1 MKQENKNNSEERQL
15 KLVGITYNQIESGVY
30 ALILEEVDG
39 NRRIPI
45 VIGYPEAQAI
55 ECKLQEVVTPRPL
68 THDLISMMLISL
80 GAKLEK
86 VVIRRLPTGVF
97 AAYLHIIDRDGI
109 PVRIDARSSDAIAI
123 AIRINAPIYTSAEVI
138 DEAGFSPE
146 EVKRRAPRQSPRRRQ
161 PAEQEDIDLSKF
173 QGNTIIGEG
182 DTKSPESM
190 SLEELNEYLQK
201 LVADENYEAANEI
214 KKLIDN
220 RTQNEE

>member
-1 MKQENKNNSEERQL
+1 MKQENNHNDSDERLL

-97 AAYLHIIDRDGI
+97 AAYLHLVDRDGI

-123 AIRINAPIYTSAEVI
+123 AIRINAPIYTSREVI
-138 DEAGFSPE
+138 DEAGFSPD
-146 EVKRRAPRQSPRRRQ
+146 EVKKRAPRVAPRRKT
-161 PAEQEDIDLSKF
+161 AEEVLSAADAMGKASHNTPDDF
-173 QGNTIIGEG
+173 Q
-182 DTKSPESM
+182 SM
-190 SLEELNEYLQK
+190 TDAELQAKLEQF
-201 LVADENYEAANEI
+201 VAEENYEMANEI
-214 KKLIDN
+214 KKIIDN
-220 RTQNEE
+220 RTNNEK